1 MGSTT
6 GIADHRDVSAMN
18 SLLKDV
24 KEGSNR
30 TGIYKYAGLG
40 QRRSAWSLHSNGWN
54 EMNIKIDG
62 KIIGYEVVK
71 NEEKIGT
78 TAGAR
83 AEAQAQ
89 VQAEAQAQAQAQ
101 AEGGERPSAKIIRMT
116 EWVARPEG
124 MEALEGSTYKIKTP
138 LDDHAMYVT
147 INDIILNPGTEHE
160 QRRPFEIF
168 INSKNMD
175 HFQWIVALTR
185 LMSAVFRK
193 GGDVTF
199 LAEELQAVFDPKGG
213 YFKPGG
219 KFMPSIIA
227 EIGAVIE
234 HHLQKIGLME
244 KEELSEQQQLILEQK
259 RAEAEASAQKKTIA
273 ETATEADS
281 AYPASATLCNKCHT
295 KAVVI
300 MDNCATCLSCGY
312 SKCG

>member
-1 MGSTT
+1 MS
-6 GIADHRDVSAMN
+6 
-18 SLLKDV
+18 
-24 KEGSNR
+24 
-30 TGIYKYAGLG
+30 
-40 QRRSAWSLHSNGWN
+40 
-54 EMNIKIDG
+54 IKIEG
-62 KIIGYEVVK
+62 KIVGYEVVK
-71 NEEKIGT
+71 EEAAAAK
-78 TAGAR
+78 
-83 AEAQAQ
+83 AEAQAENQ
-89 VQAEAQAQAQAQ
+89 
-101 AEGGERPSAKIIRMT
+101 ERQSAKIIRMT

-147 INDIILNPGTEHE
+147 INDIILNLGTEHE

-259 RAEAEASAQKKTIA
+259 RAEAEASAQKKTLA
-273 ETATEADS
+273 ESNNDS
-281 AYPASATLCNKCHT
+281 DGTYPASATLCNKCHT
-295 KAVVI
+295 KAVII

>member
-1 MGSTT
+1 MT
-6 GIADHRDVSAMN
+6 
-18 SLLKDV
+18 
-24 KEGSNR
+24 
-30 TGIYKYAGLG
+30 
-40 QRRSAWSLHSNGWN
+40 
-54 EMNIKIDG
+54 IKIDA
-62 KIIGYEVVK
+62 KIVGYEVVK
-71 NEEKIGT
+71 PEEEAAVKAAAQQEKEEK
-78 TAGAR
+78 
-83 AEAQAQ
+83 
-89 VQAEAQAQAQAQ
+89 
-101 AEGGERPSAKIIRMT
+101 SKAKVIRMT
-116 EWVARPEG
+116 EQVKRPEG
-124 MEALEGSTYKIKTP
+124 MESLEGSTYKIKTP

-147 INDIILNPGTEHE
+147 INDIVLNAGTEHE
-160 QRRPFEIF
+160 SRRPFEIF

-244 KEELSEQQQLILEQK
+244 RDELSEQQQLLLKEKREQIDAA
-259 RAEAEASAQKKTIA
+259 AEKKTAAEVNTEAS
-273 ETATEADS
+273 EPGDEPG
-281 AYPASATLCNKCHT
+281 YPASATLCHKCHT

>member
-1 MGSTT
+1 MS
-6 GIADHRDVSAMN
+6 
-18 SLLKDV
+18 
-24 KEGSNR
+24 
-30 TGIYKYAGLG
+30 
-40 QRRSAWSLHSNGWN
+40 
-54 EMNIKIDG
+54 IKIS
-62 KIIGYEVVK
+62 KNIVGYEVVK
-71 NEEKIGT
+71 PEEELAAMK
-78 TAGAR
+78 AAAEEREAR
-83 AEAQAQ
+83 S
-89 VQAEAQAQAQAQ
+89 
-101 AEGGERPSAKIIRMT
+101 SAKVIRMT
-116 EWVARPEG
+116 EKIMRPEG

-147 INDIILNPGTEHE
+147 INDIVLNSGTEHE

-219 KFMPSIIA
+219 RFMPSIIA
-227 EIGAVIE
+227 EIGDVIA
-234 HHLQKIGLME
+234 HHMQKIGLME
-244 KEELSEQQQLILEQK
+244 KEELSEQQKLILDQK
-259 RAEAEASAQKKTIA
+259 RAEVEGAQKSSPPTSGE
-273 ETATEADS
+273 ETG
-281 AYPASATLCNKCHT
+281 YPASATLCNKCST

>member
-1 MGSTT
+1 MS
-6 GIADHRDVSAMN
+6 
-18 SLLKDV
+18 
-24 KEGSNR
+24 
-30 TGIYKYAGLG
+30 
-40 QRRSAWSLHSNGWN
+40 
-54 EMNIKIDG
+54 IKIAN
-62 KIIGYEVVK
+62 KIVGYEVVK
-71 NEEKIGT
+71 ETEEIAARE
-78 TAGAR
+78 TA
-83 AEAQAQ
+83 
-89 VQAEAQAQAQAQ
+89 QAEAQDRQ
-101 AEGGERPSAKIIRMT
+101 SATIIRMT
-116 EWVARPEG
+116 ERVLRPEG

-147 INDIILNPGTEHE
+147 INDIILNQGTEHE

-199 LAEELQAVFDPKGG
+199 LAEELQAVFDPRGG

-227 EIGAVIE
+227 DIGAVIE

-244 KEELSEQQQLILEQK
+244 KEELSEQQQLILDQK
-259 RAEAEASAQKKTIA
+259 RAEAEASDKKRTADA
-273 ETATEADS
+273 EVEAD
-281 AYPASATLCNKCHT
+281 AGYPASATLCNKCHT

>member
-1 MGSTT
+1 M
-6 GIADHRDVSAMN
+6 A
-18 SLLKDV
+18 
-24 KEGSNR
+24 
-30 TGIYKYAGLG
+30 
-40 QRRSAWSLHSNGWN
+40 
-54 EMNIKIDG
+54 IKIDK
-62 KIIGYEVVK
+62 KIIDYSVKSSDTPSSEETLQERSVAEVIQMH
-71 NEEKIGT
+71 E
-78 TAGAR
+78 R
-83 AEAQAQ
+83 L
-89 VQAEAQAQAQAQ
+89 
-101 AEGGERPSAKIIRMT
+101 ERPEELI
-116 EWVARPEG
+116 
-124 MEALEGSTYKIKTP
+124 GSTYKIKTP
-138 LDDHAMYVT
+138 LSEHSLYVT

-160 QRRPFEIF
+160 LRRPFEIF

-175 HFQWIVALTR
+175 HFQWIVALTC

-244 KEELSEQQQLILEQK
+244 KEELSEQQQLILDEK
-259 RAEAEASAQKKTIA
+259 RAQAEAATVEKKTLT
-273 ETATEADS
+273 ETGSNETGGGEEPN
-281 AYPASATLCNKCHT
+281 YPASATLCGKCHT

-300 MDNCATCLSCGY
+300 KDNCATCLSCGY

>member
-1 MGSTT
+1 MP
-6 GIADHRDVSAMN
+6 
-18 SLLKDV
+18 
-24 KEGSNR
+24 
-30 TGIYKYAGLG
+30 
-40 QRRSAWSLHSNGWN
+40 
-54 EMNIKIDG
+54 IKIE
-62 KIIGYEVVK
+62 KNIVGYEVVK
-71 NEEKIGT
+71 PE
-78 TAGAR
+78 
-83 AEAQAQ
+83 AEASRKDAP
-89 VQAEAQAQAQAQ
+89 ET
-101 AEGGERPSAKIIRMT
+101 GDRTKAKVIRMT
-116 EWVARPEG
+116 EQVKRPEG

-138 LDDHAMYVT
+138 LDEHAMYVT

-160 QRRPFEIF
+160 SRRPFEIF

-227 EIGAVIE
+227 DIGAVIE
-234 HHLQKIGLME
+234 HHLQKIGMME
-244 KEELSEQQQLILEQK
+244 KEELSEQQMLILDSK
-259 RAEAEASAQKKTIA
+259 RAEAEERAAKNSAN
-273 ETATEADS
+273 ETS
-281 AYPASATLCNKCHT
+281 AAAAGETGYPASATLCNKCHT
-295 KAVVI
+295 KAVVV

>member
-1 MGSTT
+1 MS
-6 GIADHRDVSAMN
+6 
-18 SLLKDV
+18 
-24 KEGSNR
+24 
-30 TGIYKYAGLG
+30 
-40 QRRSAWSLHSNGWN
+40 
-54 EMNIKIDG
+54 IKIET
-62 KIIGYEVVK
+62 KIVGYEVVK
-71 NEEKIGT
+71 EEE
-78 TAGAR
+78 
-83 AEAQAQ
+83 EAA
-89 VQAEAQAQAQAQ
+89 ALAKAQ
-101 AEGGERPSAKIIRMT
+101 AEKEERKSAKIIRMT
-116 EWVARPEG
+116 EHIARPEG
-124 MEALEGSTYKIKTP
+124 MESLEGSTYKIKTP

-147 INDIILNPGTEHE
+147 INDMTLNQGTEHE

-244 KEELSEQQQLILEQK
+244 KEELSEQHQLILDQK
-259 RAEAEASAQKKTIA
+259 RAEVEAIEQKTSS
-273 ETATEADS
+273 TESDGS
-281 AYPASATLCNKCHT
+281 YPASATLCGKCST
-295 KAVVI
+295 KAVVV

>member
-1 MGSTT
+1 MSIR
-6 GIADHRDVSAMN
+6 IAN
-18 SLLKDV
+18 
-24 KEGSNR
+24 
-30 TGIYKYAGLG
+30 
-40 QRRSAWSLHSNGWN
+40 
-54 EMNIKIDG
+54 KIV
-62 KIIGYEVVK
+62 GYEVVK
-71 NEEKIGT
+71 EEEELTPEEGAQT
-78 TAGAR
+78 ESQDRQTAT
-83 AEAQAQ
+83 
-89 VQAEAQAQAQAQ
+89 
-101 AEGGERPSAKIIRMT
+101 IIRMT
-116 EWVARPEG
+116 ERVARPEG

-147 INDIILNPGTEHE
+147 INDIILNQGTRHE
-160 QRRPFEIF
+160 QRRPCEIF

-199 LAEELQAVFDPKGG
+199 LAEELQAVFDPRGG

-227 EIGAVIE
+227 DIGAVIE

-244 KEELSEQQQLILEQK
+244 KEELSEQQQLILDQK
-259 RAEAEASAQKKTIA
+259 RAEAEAEAVDRQT
-273 ETATEADS
+273 TATADGD
-281 AYPASATLCNKCHT
+281 AGYPASATLCNKCHT

>member
-1 MGSTT
+1 MT
-6 GIADHRDVSAMN
+6 
-18 SLLKDV
+18 
-24 KEGSNR
+24 
-30 TGIYKYAGLG
+30 
-40 QRRSAWSLHSNGWN
+40 
-54 EMNIKIDG
+54 IKIS
-62 KIIGYEVVK
+62 KNIAGYEVVK
-71 NEEKIGT
+71 PEEELAALKVAAEEKE
-78 TAGAR
+78 AR
-83 AEAQAQ
+83 S
-89 VQAEAQAQAQAQ
+89 
-101 AEGGERPSAKIIRMT
+101 SAKVIRMT
-116 EWVARPEG
+116 EKVMRPEG
-124 MEALEGSTYKIKTP
+124 MESLEGSTYKIKTP

-147 INDIILNPGTEHE
+147 INDIILNLGTEHE

-227 EIGAVIE
+227 EIGDVIA
-234 HHLQKIGLME
+234 HHMQKIGLME
-244 KEELSEQQQLILEQK
+244 KEELSEQQKLVLKQK
-259 RAEAEASAQKKTIA
+259 RAEFEGVQTKKMAESAGEDA
-273 ETATEADS
+273 G
-281 AYPASATLCNKCHT
+281 YPATATLCNKCHT
-295 KAVVI
+295 KAVVV